1 MSDLTAQASEAF
13 GRSGAVRE
21 RELERGDGWARAR
34 LELHDEACPL
44 VVDVV
49 ASTRAAPSRV
59 LYMLP
64 GGGLSFES
72 NFFTPRDRNIAH
84 FMRGHGYLVIG
95 VSPREDGLDP
105 ASPASN
111 DASLARWGFAK
122 RKQDIHGVIAT
133 VDRWLGL
140 PHDLLGHSA
149 GGAQALDHAATYAGG
164 PGKVMVLDT
173 TGPYDPVAE
182 PTYAAN
188 ALATLEA
195 YEQLLAQGRFTIDAA
210 GGLRALVA
218 AAASDPLGDSGV
230 PRAVGGGFT
239 GSFTRAGLVH
249 YGLIHTSRLP
259 GPTTPLTG
267 LPQSWFYEQGHLA
280 GQYTFAADPQQ
291 DRFDLTH
298 TPLAVFEDALAALG
312 SGLVTTAA
320 MRDLLA
326 IWSGAPAYVIDW
338 SNIRAKVVWI
348 NTALGRGDH
357 PRGAQLIAEA
367 GNADVRFR
375 VVPGYGHA
383 DPVFGRRA
391 EADVWPLLLE

>member
-1 MSDLTAQASEAF
+1 MSDLAAQASEAF

-21 RELERGDGWARAR
+21 RE
-34 LELHDEACPL
+34 
-44 VVDVV
+44 
-49 ASTRAAPSRV
+49 
-59 LYMLP
+59 
-64 GGGLSFES
+64 
-72 NFFTPRDRNIAH
+72 
-84 FMRGHGYLVIG
+84 
-95 VSPREDGLDP
+95 
-105 ASPASN
+105 
-111 DASLARWGFAK
+111 
-122 RKQDIHGVIAT
+122 
-133 VDRWLGL
+133 
-140 PHDLLGHSA
+140 
-149 GGAQALDHAATYAGG
+149 
-164 PGKVMVLDT
+164 
-173 TGPYDPVAE
+173 

-188 ALATLEA
+188 ALATLGA

-210 GGLRALVA
+210 GGLRALIA

-230 PRAVGGGFT
+230 PRAAGGSFT

-249 YGLIHTSRLP
+249 YGLIHTNRLP

-267 LPQSWFYEQGHLA
+267 LPQNWFYEQGHLA

-291 DRFDLTH
+291 DRFELTH
-298 TPLAVFEDALAALG
+298 TPLAVFEDALAELG

-326 IWSGAPAYVIDW
+326 VWSGAPAYVIDW
-338 SNIRAKVVWI
+338 SNIQAKVVWV
-348 NTALGRGDH
+348 NTELGRGDH

-391 EADVWPLLLE
+391 EADVWPLLLA